1 MINWRLSDDP
11 IIKNDDG
18 EQMADK
24 WFDPEIRKNY
34 KCRVFLG
41 CTGSVMHSGVR
52 DTIRYL
58 CEHKMVD
65 MIVTTADGIEA
76 DLMRCLADIYVDVD
90 GGFEAFEG

>member
-1 MINWRLSDDP
+1 
-11 IIKNDDG
+11 
-18 EQMADK
+18 
-24 WFDPEIRKNY
+24 
-34 KCRVFLG
+34 
-41 CTGSVMHSGVR
+41 MHSGVR

-76 DLMRCLADIYVDVD
+76 DLIRCLADIYVDVD